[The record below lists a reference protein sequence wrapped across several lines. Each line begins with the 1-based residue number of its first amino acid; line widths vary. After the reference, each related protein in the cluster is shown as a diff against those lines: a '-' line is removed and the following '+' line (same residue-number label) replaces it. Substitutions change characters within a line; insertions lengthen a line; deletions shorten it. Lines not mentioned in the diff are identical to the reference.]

1 MDTSR
6 AETSAALGTGT
17 VRVVHYLNQFFA
29 GKGGEDAADSPP
41 ATSAGPVGP
50 GRKLAQL
57 LGEGLEIVATV
68 SCGDDHAVAGPEV
81 TEAVLELVR
90 AGNPDLLLAGPA
102 FTSGRYGLACA
113 RLVAAAHAVGI
124 PAVAALH
131 PDNPG
136 LDEAGG
142 APVVAAGEAARTMGP
157 SLERLAAAARKVAA
171 GEPFTTK
178 DGRVGKVPRLNG
190 VADRNA
196 AERAVDLV
204 LTRLAGDR
212 DATEVPLPRFDRV
225 APAPPVE
232 DLATTM
238 VALVTEGALV
248 PDGNP
253 DGLESARATR
263 WLRYEIEDRDALPAG
278 EWQSVHGGF
287 STQWANADPH
297 RILPLDVARDLER
310 EGRVGSLHS
319 AYLVTAGNGTSVGN
333 AHRFGVE
340 WAADLR
346 RSGARAAILTAT

>member
-1 MDTSR
+1 
-6 AETSAALGTGT
+6 
-17 VRVVHYLNQFFA
+17 
-29 GKGGEDAADSPP
+29 
-41 ATSAGPVGP
+41 
-50 GRKLAQL
+50 
-57 LGEGLEIVATV
+57 V
-68 SCGDDHAVAGPEV
+68 SGPEV
-81 TEAVLELVR
+81 TGEVLDLVR
-90 AGNPDLLLAGPA
+90 AQDPDVLVAGPA

-113 RLVAAAHAVGI
+113 RLVATAHAAGI

-142 APVVAAGEAARTMGP
+142 AAVVAAGEAARTMGP
-157 SLERLAAAARKVAA
+157 SLERLAAAARKLAA
-171 GEPFTTK
+171 GEALTAE
-178 DGRVGKVPRLNG
+178 DGRVGKLPRRNM
-190 VADRNA
+190 VAERNS

-204 LTRLAGDR
+204 LARLAGDR
-212 DATEVPLPRFDRV
+212 DATEVPLPRFDKV
-225 APAPPVE
+225 TPAPPVD
-232 DLATTM
+232 DLATVV

-263 WLRYEIEDRDALPAG
+263 WLRYPIDGRDALPTG

-297 RILPLDVARDLER
+297 RIVPLDVARDLER
-310 EGRVGSLHS
+310 EGRFARLHG